1 LSSGILEKI
10 ADVFRPSMPL
20 WACEITSRHVI
31 VAGVNKQRS
40 QVQAKMAVHLPAGSV
55 NGSLSVTNI
64 QDLEAARANVKKAL
78 SDVAFQDSEITVVIP
93 DDAARIAFLTVE
105 QMSKNPDEQQ
115 TFIRWK
121 LKKTVPFDVDS
132 AQVAYRVLGTHH
144 GGVELLVSLSPRSVI
159 QEYENLFDS
168 LNLHAGLV
176 MPSTLAVLNL
186 LNAPEGDMMFLKIAP
201 DCITTTVYQDRHMRF
216 YRRVTDVVSLYD
228 AVYPTVMYY
237 QDKLGG
243 HAFQHL
249 FVCGY
254 DSDIRLSVAEVQEKL
269 GLFAQRLEPRSVDD
283 IFKPA
288 LGAVHLSHPEEVL

>member
-1 LSSGILEKI
+1 MSKGILEKI
-10 ADVFRPSMPL
+10 AEVFRPPVPL
-20 WACEITSRHVI
+20 WACEITSKHVI

-40 QVQAKMAVHLPAGSV
+40 QVRGKMVVDLPAGSV
-55 NGSLSVTNI
+55 GGSLSGANI
-64 QDLEAARANVKKAL
+64 QNVEAARSTVKKAL
-78 SDVAFQDSEITVVIP
+78 SDVAFQDSEITVIVP

-105 QMSKNPDEQQ
+105 QLLKDPDEQQ

-144 GGVELLVSLSPRSVI
+144 GGIEMLVSLSPRSVI
-159 QEYENLFDS
+159 QEYEDLFDA
-168 LNLHAGLV
+168 LELHAGLV
-176 MPSTLAVLNL
+176 MPSTLAALNVLT
-186 LNAPEGDMMFLKIAP
+186 APAGDMLFLKIAP
-201 DCITTTVYQDRHMRF
+201 GCITTTVFQDRNMRF
-216 YRRVTDVVSLYD
+216 YRRVNDVVSLYD

-254 DSDIRLSVAEVQEKL
+254 DSDIRRPVAEIQEKL
-269 GLFAQRLEPRSVDD
+269 GLFAQRLEPHGVHD

-288 LGAVHLSHPEEVL
+288 LGAVHLSHPEGV

>member
-1 LSSGILEKI
+1 MLLFRAPRLPLLFPMTRRASLFSRLSKL
-10 ADVFRPSMPL
+10 
-20 WACEITSRHVI
+20 
-31 VAGVNKQRS
+31 
-40 QVQAKMAVHLPAGSV
+40 
-55 NGSLSVTNI
+55 
-64 QDLEAARANVKKAL
+64 
-78 SDVAFQDSEITVVIP
+78 
-93 DDAARIAFLTVE
+93 
-105 QMSKNPDEQQ
+105 SKNPDEQQ

-144 GGVELLVSLSPRSVI
+144 GGIEMLVSLSPRSVI

-168 LNLHAGLV
+168 LDLHAGLV
-176 MPSTLAVLNL
+176 MPSTLAALNL
-186 LNAPEGDMMFLKIAP
+186 LNVPEGDLMFLKIAP
-201 DCITTTVYQDRHMRF
+201 DCITTTVFQDRQMRF

-243 HAFQHL
+243 HSFQHL

-269 GLFAQRLEPRSVDD
+269 GLFAQRLEPRSVED

-288 LGAVHLSHPEEVL
+288 LGAVHLSHPEGVL

>member
-1 LSSGILEKI
+1 LSKAILEKI
-10 ADVFRPSMPL
+10 AEVFQPPVPL
-20 WACEITSRHVI
+20 WACEITSKHVI
-31 VAGVNKQRS
+31 VAGVNKHRS

-55 NGSLSVTNI
+55 CGSLSGDNI
-64 QDLEAARANVKKAL
+64 QNVEAARSTLKKAL
-78 SDVAFQDSEITVVIP
+78 SDAAFQDSEITVIVP

-105 QMSKNPDEQQ
+105 QLSKNSDEQQ

-121 LKKTVPFDVDS
+121 LKKTVPFDVDA
-132 AQVAYRVLGTHH
+132 AQVAYRVLGPHH
-144 GGVELLVSLSPRSVI
+144 GGIEMLVSLSPRSVI
-159 QEYENLFDS
+159 QEYEDLFDS
-168 LNLHAGLV
+168 LDLHAGLV
-176 MPSTLAVLNL
+176 MPSTLAALNV
-186 LNAPEGDMMFLKIAP
+186 LNAPAGDMLFLKIAP
-201 DCITTTVYQDRHMRF
+201 DCITTTVFQDAHMRF

-243 HAFQHL
+243 YGFQHL

-254 DSDIRLSVAEVQEKL
+254 DSDIRPLVAEIQEKL

-288 LGAVHLSHPEEVL
+288 LGAAHLSHPEGVL